1 MIEKSYSICR
11 KCGNKWQKKSRGE
24 SYCLP
29 CRTKYNR
36 VMLALRRKHEPPE
49 DHHCDICCKSE
60 DQLSTMFTKGGA
72 VQSKWR
78 LDHCHKTGKFRGWLC
93 QSCNIALGNFEDD
106 PKILKKAISYL
117 IGDKL

>member
-49 DHHCDICCKSE
+49 DHHCDICGKSE
-60 DQLSTMFTKGGA
+60 HQLTDMFGRAGLIR
-72 VQSKWR
+72 SKWR
-78 LDHCHKTGKFRGWLC
+78 LDHCHISGELSGFFC
-93 QSCNIALGNFEDD
+93 HNCNLGLGYFQDD

>member
-49 DHHCDICCKSE
+49 DHHCDICDKSE
-60 DQLSTMFTKGGA
+60 HQLTDMFGRGGLIR
-72 VQSKWR
+72 SKWR
-78 LDHCHKTGKFRGWLC
+78 LDHCHISGEFRGFLC
-93 QSCNIALGNFEDD
+93 HNCNLGLGYFQDD

-117 IGDKL
+117 ISDKL